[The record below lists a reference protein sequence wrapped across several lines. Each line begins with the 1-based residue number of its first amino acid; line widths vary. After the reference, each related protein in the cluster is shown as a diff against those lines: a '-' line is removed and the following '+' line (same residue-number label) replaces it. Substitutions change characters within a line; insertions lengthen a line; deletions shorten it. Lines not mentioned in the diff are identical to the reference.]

1 MQYIDLKPLG
11 KRTSRIGLGCGR
23 LVGRSSLRDSA
34 KIIELALKLGIRYFD
49 VAPSYGMGTAEEV
62 IGAVIGN
69 SNQIAVA
76 TKVGIPRPLYSA
88 KANFVRR
95 LSKPILDN
103 LLPLKWITLKYYM
116 RPKIATFTREPF
128 SFSYEAIRTSLQES
142 LKKLRRN
149 FVDVY
154 LAHEPNPAN
163 FCESMEQCFID
174 LRKSG
179 LITAYGVGV
188 GAAEDAW
195 VRFGSIWQSRW
206 PDEEQK
212 KYKHDVTY
220 IWHGAIRRQS
230 QLRTMAKPVHPGTL
244 VRKVLEQSPDS
255 ILLVS
260 CSTATHLKELLQE
273 I

>member
-62 IGAVIGN
+62 IGEVIGN
-69 SNQIAVA
+69 SKQIAVA
-76 TKVGIPRPLYSA
+76 TKVGIPRPVYSA
-88 KANFVRR
+88 KDNFVRQF
-95 LSKPILDN
+95 SKPILDI
-103 LLPLKWITLKYYM
+103 LFPLKCLALKYYM
-116 RPKIATFTREPF
+116 RPKVATFTQKPF
-128 SFSYEAIRTSLQES
+128 NFSREAIRASLQES
-142 LKKLRRN
+142 LEKLRRN

-154 LAHEPNPAN
+154 LAHEPRPAN
-163 FCESMEQCFID
+163 FCQSTEQCFID
-174 LRKSG
+174 LKKSG
-179 LITAYGVGV
+179 LISTYGVGV

-195 VRFGSIWQSRW
+195 IRFGSIWQSRW

-220 IWHGAIRRQS
+220 IWHGAIKNYS
-230 QLRTMAKPVHPGTL
+230 QRIMAKRVHPGAL

-260 CSTATHLKELLQE
+260 CSTTTHLKELLQE